1 MKTEDAL
8 AQALETAIPFFKANR
23 EDLAKMLGMRSQ
35 NLDEVLGDEFC
46 TYVEWKEF
54 ASWGIES
61 LNETVP
67 LAKNGLILS
76 VDELYDDAMPEDD
89 DDEPYEFFMPTLQAQ
104 LAPHK
109 LQLVE
114 ICSLE
119 GNIIVAAENPRLV
132 CIRSTDGCLEKLNAL
147 LQHVGL
153 ILA

>member
-89 DDEPYEFFMPTLQAQ
+89 DDDPYEFLCLRSKPSLLLISFNWLKYAAWRGISLSRQKILVWFVSAQRMAAWKSLTLYFSMWA
-104 LAPHK
+104 
-109 LQLVE
+109 
-114 ICSLE
+114 
-119 GNIIVAAENPRLV
+119 
-132 CIRSTDGCLEKLNAL
+132 
-147 LQHVGL
+147 
-153 ILA
+153 